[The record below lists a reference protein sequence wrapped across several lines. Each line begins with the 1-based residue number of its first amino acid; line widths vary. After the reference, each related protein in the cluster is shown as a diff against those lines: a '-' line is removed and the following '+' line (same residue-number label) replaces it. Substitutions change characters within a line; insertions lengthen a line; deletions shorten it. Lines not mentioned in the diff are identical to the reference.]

1 MLAKPLMR
9 GGSML
14 VLIDQLIKEHSE
26 IFADLTEA
34 NNLGIITKEGQSKLF
49 SAKADLLVHLK
60 NEDEHLYP
68 VLRKEAENNENL
80 ENVLNSFSSEME
92 DISKSV
98 MKFIDRYSNGVLD
111 SKYVESFDAI
121 FATLSARMKK
131 EESVIFPEYE
141 KINQ

>member
-1 MLAKPLMR
+1 M
-9 GGSML
+9 S

-26 IFADLTEA
+26 IFAELNEA
-34 NNLGIITKEGQSKLF
+34 NNLGIIKEEGQNKLF
-49 SAKADLLVHLK
+49 ATKADLLVHLK

-80 ENVLNSFSSEME
+80 ESILNSFSSEME

-98 MKFIDRYSNGVLD
+98 MKFIDKYSNGVLD
-111 SKYVESFDAI
+111 SKYVESFETI
-121 FATLSARMKK
+121 FATLNARMKK
-131 EESVIFPEYE
+131 EESILFAEYE